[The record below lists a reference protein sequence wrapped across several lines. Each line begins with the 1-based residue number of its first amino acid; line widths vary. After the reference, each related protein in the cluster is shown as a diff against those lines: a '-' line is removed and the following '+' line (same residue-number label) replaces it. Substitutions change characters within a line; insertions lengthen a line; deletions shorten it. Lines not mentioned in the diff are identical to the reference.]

1 MYPNKSLKILSVL
14 SLALSSMSVY
24 ATPPEATVANN
35 HYFLVSVP
43 NLRPGIEV
51 SGGAVWLKPGASN
64 LNYVIYN
71 KELPAQSP
79 SWTEREIGP
88 SFSAGFEL
96 GARYSFPHSAAKD
109 IALNWTHLRT
119 SDSSTTTAPNTSFFL
134 GPDYEIGP
142 LGLVIRNATGKAK
155 FDYDVVNLD
164 VGQYISFC
172 DQVQLRFF
180 GGLSAGFLREDVAS
194 TYTGTRTSGLFAG
207 PFSTS
212 QDVYSNFTGVGPRA
226 GIHADFNAGYGFG
239 FLGEAAVSA
248 LIGSLYTRSDFTSS
262 AVELLDIYGQT
273 INKQTINDQR
283 VYQVIPGLDTKLGIQ
298 YKYAFSNC
306 ILFTAKAGYQA
317 AVYAN
322 AISQYLPG
330 TLVAGEGIETGGIFV
345 ATMSH
350 KLSNYS
356 VQGPFLNFSLL
367 FS

>member
-1 MYPNKSLKILSVL
+1 MFLNKSLKSLSIL
-14 SLALSSMSVY
+14 SLAITSIPSY
-24 ATPPEATVANN
+24 ATTTVTPSVPNN
-35 HYFLVSVP
+35 HYFFVSVP
-43 NLRPGIEV
+43 NLRPGIKV

-71 KELPAQSP
+71 KELPTQSP
-79 SWTEREIGP
+79 SWAEREVRP
-88 SFSAGFEL
+88 SFSPGFEL
-96 GARYSFPHSAAKD
+96 GLRYSFPHSAAKD
-109 IALNWTHLRT
+109 IALNWTHLST
-119 SDSSTTTAPNTSFFL
+119 SDSASTAAPDASYFL

-155 FDYDVVNLD
+155 FNYDVVNLD

-180 GGLSAGFLREDVAS
+180 GGLSAGFLREDLIS
-194 TYTGTRTSGLFAG
+194 TYVGTKTGLFAG
-207 PFSTS
+207 PFSTR
-212 QDVYSNFTGVGPRA
+212 QDSYSNFTGVGPRA

-248 LIGSLYTRSDFTSS
+248 LIGSLYSRTDFTSS
-262 AVELLDIYGQT
+262 AVELFDLYGQT

-298 YKYAFSNC
+298 YKYAFNNC
-306 ILFTAKAGYQA
+306 ILLTAKAGYQA
-317 AVYAN
+317 AVYTN

-350 KLSNYS
+350 RLSNYS
-356 VQGPFLNFSLL
+356 VQGPFLNLSLL
-367 FS
+367 LS